1 MGFKT
6 NHITGKRTVVQKD
19 TGDVLTAFN
28 AHKADLKAEAESRAV
43 DMAAVRA
50 QEKIDKAAGNQ
61 KLLDLG
67 LSQAEVDAL
76 TKK

>member
-6 NHITGKRTVVQKD
+6 NHLTGKRTEV
-19 TGDVLTAFN
+19 TPTSGDELTAQN
-28 AHKADLKAEAESRAV
+28 AHKAELHAEVQAKAV
-43 DMAAVRA
+43 DMVAVRA
-50 QEKIDKAAGNQ
+50 QEVIDKAAGNQ

-67 LSQAEVDAL
+67 LTQAEVDAL